1 MFMTIE
7 DENGPVNVILW
18 EQVVE
23 NYRQEVL
30 SAKMVS
36 VYGKTQREQNVVHL
50 VAKKVEDLSWMLGEL
65 TTHSRNFH

>member
-18 EQVVE
+18 QQVVE

-30 SAKMVS
+30 GAKMVS
-36 VYGKTQREQNVVHL
+36 VFGVTQREKDVVHL
-50 VAKKVEDLSWMLGEL
+50 VAKRVEDLSWMLGEL
-65 TTHSRNFH
+65 ATHSRNFH